1 MFFFFRRDI
10 LTVNPKGG
18 TKMLML
24 NRKKAQIKKTVGIS
38 VAILLAAHL
47 AAGVLLC
54 AGMPKESKWQKTM
67 KNAKRT
73 VVGLVKEIV

>member
-1 MFFFFRRDI
+1 
-10 LTVNPKGG
+10 
-18 TKMLML
+18 MLML
-24 NRKKAQIKKTVGIS
+24 DRKKAQIKKTVGLS

-47 AAGVLLC
+47 AAGILLC
-54 AGMPKESKWQKTM
+54 VGMPKESKWQKTM